1 MFPHGALFTRCV
13 CCVYPVVAAS
23 QEVSIVVQGVRLNTL
38 SKLTFADSKR
48 FDALLK
54 DVFCGVKFEEIE
66 NPDLKK
72 ALVETCTEQH
82 LTIEPTQVR
91 GDPRELADTPAHTHC
106 VNLCMRHSINRHV
119 CHCATY
125 IICMYILMYMC
136 NCTIYIMC

>member
-1 MFPHGALFTRCV
+1 MCS
-13 CCVYPVVAAS
+13 VYVHPVVSAG

-66 NPDLKK
+66 NSDLKK

-91 GDPRELADTPAHTHC
+91 GDPRELADSSAYT
-106 VNLCMRHSINRHV
+106 V
-119 CHCATY
+119 
-125 IICMYILMYMC
+125 
-136 NCTIYIMC
+136 

>member
-1 MFPHGALFTRCV
+1 MDPFSPTV
-13 CCVYPVVAAS
+13 CSVYVHPVVSAG

-91 GDPRELADTPAHTHC
+91 RDPRELADSPAHMYC
-106 VNLCMRHSINRHV
+106 VNLCIRLSINQHM

-125 IICMYILMYMC
+125 ICTYICTY
-136 NCTIYIMC
+136 